1 MAASKAA
8 AARKAPAK
16 RPHATGPK
24 TVAPRPILQWIAAAV
39 GVCVTIGAAAVIM
52 VEALQPARPVA
63 LSVAVE
69 GVRQAGPT
77 TIFELKVSNTGSET
91 AAGVEIVGEDGKG
104 KTASVT
110 LDYVPG
116 DGEAS
121 AAVTL
126 PRVEAGEKPSFSV
139 VGWSE
144 P

>member
-1 MAASKAA
+1 MAAPKAP

-16 RPHATGPK
+16 GPK
-24 TVAPRPILQWIAAAV
+24 TVAPRPVLQWIAAGI
-39 GVCVTIGAAAVIM
+39 GVCVTVGAAAVILA
-52 VEALQPARPVA
+52 EALQPVRPVA

-104 KTASVT
+104 ETASVT

-126 PRVEAGEKPSFSV
+126 PRVEAGENPSFSV